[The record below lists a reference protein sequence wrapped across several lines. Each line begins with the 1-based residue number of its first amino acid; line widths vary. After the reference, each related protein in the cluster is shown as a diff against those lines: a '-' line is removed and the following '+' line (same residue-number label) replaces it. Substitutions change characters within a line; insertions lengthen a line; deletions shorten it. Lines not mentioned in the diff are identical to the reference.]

1 MTARSEGSSSTFAA
15 LQRDLKYAGRMIVK
29 SPLFTGIV
37 VLTLALG
44 IGLNTAVFSAVDAM
58 LLRPLPGVRNANE
71 LVQLYRTANA
81 APYNSNSVPHFM
93 DVRARTTE
101 VFSGVAAWAF
111 MNVSMTV
118 NGRAQMVMGQIV
130 SANFFS
136 VYGVNAA
143 MGRVFTPDEDE
154 GRGAHPVTV
163 LSYSGWRNYFG
174 GDPDVVG
181 KDVVINGQKMTIV
194 GVTPEMFDG
203 PMLMLR
209 PVMWFPLM
217 QLGQVRPGGERDFEN
232 RGNNYFNMIARLKPG
247 VSAAQART
255 RLTALIEELRT
266 EEPDQYR
273 DQGINMVL
281 QREAGIHPSL
291 RGAQVGLSAVVMAV
305 VLILLVISCV
315 NVANLF
321 LARSQDRAREM
332 AIRLSLGARRRTLV
346 RQLLVESLMFS
357 VIAGVA
363 GMLVAWSA
371 IQIGNS
377 ISLPV
382 PIDFRPN
389 LQLSPLVLGFAFGIT
404 VLTGVLF
411 GLAPALN
418 ATKPSLIPA
427 LKGEAPA
434 GSTRSRTSKVLVVS
448 QMALSIILLV
458 SAGLFL
464 SNLQNATS
472 VDKGFGT
479 DRALI
484 ADLDPALQGY
494 TRGETANFYNQLLAQ
509 LEATPGVESAAL
521 IDALPLG
528 LNNSDRGVTI
538 PGYVP
543 GPSEGMSVLYSS
555 VSPGYFATMDIPLI
569 SGREFTTQDD
579 SSAAL
584 GIVVNAHFAERFWPN
599 QSALGKTVTAGRRDY
614 RVIGVVPTGKYRRLG
629 EDPTEYMY
637 FAHAQYWQAGMSLVV
652 RTAGDPIA
660 FTPTL
665 RKIIAA
671 LNPNIPVSSIRSL
684 DQHLGISLLPAR
696 IAGTALGVFG
706 ILGLLLASVGM
717 YGVMAYTV
725 SQRTREIGIRMAIGA
740 SARDVVQL
748 IMRQGLTLVIIG
760 SVIGLIGAFLA
771 ARLLSS
777 VLYGGNP
784 FDPKTFVLVPVVLI
798 AVTAVAT
805 FIPARRAAAVDPAI
819 TIRAD

>member
-1 MTARSEGSSSTFAA
+1 MTDRYAGAFWSLSS
-15 LQRDLKYAGRMIVK
+15 LQRDLKYATRMIMK

-44 IGLNTAVFSAVDAM
+44 IGLNTAVFSAVEAM
-58 LLRPLPGVRNANE
+58 LLRPLPGVQNANE
-71 LVQLYRTANA
+71 LAQLYRTANA

-93 DVRARTTE
+93 DVRARTTD

-118 NGRAQMVMGQIV
+118 GDQAQVVFGQIV

-136 VYGVNAA
+136 VYGVNAG

-163 LSYSGWRNYFG
+163 LSYSGWRSYFG
-174 GDPDVVG
+174 GDPDIVG
-181 KDVVINGQKMTIV
+181 KDVMINGQKMTII
-194 GVTPEMFDG
+194 GVTPEQFDG
-203 PMLMLR
+203 PMLMVR

-217 QLGQVRPGGERDFEN
+217 QLGQIRPGGERDFDN
-232 RGNNYFNMIARLKPG
+232 RGNNYFNVIARLKPG
-247 VSAAQART
+247 VSVAQANA
-255 RLTALIEELRT
+255 RLSALLNELRA

-273 DQGINMVL
+273 DQGINLVL
-281 QREAGIHPSL
+281 QSEAGIHPTM
-291 RGAQVGLSAVVMAV
+291 RGAQVGLSAVVMTV
-305 VLILLVISCV
+305 VLILLIISCV

-332 AIRLSLGARRRTLV
+332 AIRLSLGARRLTLV
-346 RQLLVESLMFS
+346 RQLLVESILFS
-357 VIAGVA
+357 VMAGVA
-363 GMLVAWSA
+363 GMFVAWWT
-371 IQIGNS
+371 IKIGNS
-377 ISLPV
+377 ISLPI

-389 LQLSPLVLGFAFGIT
+389 LQLSPMVLGFAFGIT
-404 VLTGVLF
+404 VVTGVLF

-434 GSTRSRTSKVLVVS
+434 GSSRSRTSKALVVS

-464 SNLQNATS
+464 ANLQSATS

-479 DRALI
+479 EQALV

-494 TRGETANFYNQLLAQ
+494 SRGETANFYAQLLAQ
-509 LEATPGVESAAL
+509 LSATPGVESAAL
-521 IDALPLG
+521 IEALPLG
-528 LNNSDRGVTI
+528 LNNSDRSVVI

-543 GPSEGMSVLYSS
+543 QPNEGMNSLYTA
-555 VSPGYFATMDIPLI
+555 VSPGYFATMGIPVTA
-569 SGREFTTQDD
+569 GREFALQDD
-579 SSAAL
+579 STTAL
-584 GIVVNAHFAERFWPN
+584 GVVVNARFAERFWPN
-599 QSALGKTVTAGRRDY
+599 QNPLGKTVTTGRRDY
-614 RVIGVVPTGKYRRLG
+614 TVIGVVPTGKYRRLG
-629 EDPTEYMY
+629 EEPTEIMY
-637 FAHAQYWQAGMSLVV
+637 FAQAQLWRSGMSVVV
-652 RTAGDPIA
+652 RTSGDPIA

-665 RKIIAA
+665 RKIVAA
-671 LNPNIPVSSIRSL
+671 LNPNIPVSSIRTL
-684 DQHLGISLLPAR
+684 EQHLGISLLPAR

-706 ILGLLLASVGM
+706 LLGLLLASVGM

-740 SARDVVQL
+740 SARDVIQL
-748 IMRQGLTLVIIG
+748 IMRQGLTLVLIG
-760 SVIGLIGAFLA
+760 SVIGLVGAFSA

-798 AVTAVAT
+798 GVTALAT
-805 FIPARRAAAVDPAI
+805 FIPARQASAVDPAV
-819 TIRAD
+819 TIRSD